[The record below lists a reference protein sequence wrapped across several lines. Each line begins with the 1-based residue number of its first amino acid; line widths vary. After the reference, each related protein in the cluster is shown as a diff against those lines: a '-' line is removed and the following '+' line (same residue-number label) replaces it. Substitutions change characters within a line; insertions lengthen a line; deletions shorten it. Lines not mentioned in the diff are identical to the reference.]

1 MRQRL
6 DSFSNRVIAAL
17 HHFVAIHGIT
27 LRMNNV
33 ELRAEIAQNFD
44 AFQRTLAALLPL
56 QRNRFALIR
65 HGSIVD
71 FFDRP
76 GAADAAGTAKFAD
89 GIYSIQQVTEE
100 PVELGLYA
108 NAAD

>member
-1 MRQRL
+1 M
-6 DSFSNRVIAAL
+6 D
-17 HHFVAIHGIT
+17 GP
-27 LRMNNV
+27 
-33 ELRAEIAQNFD
+33 ELRAEIARNFD

-56 QRNRFALIR
+56 QRNRFALLR
-65 HGSIVD
+65 HGSVVA

-76 GAADAAGTAKFAD
+76 GAADAAGASRFAD
-89 GIYSIQQVTEE
+89 GLYSIQQVTDE